1 MCLQKHDLSA
11 YKIFCFI
18 IHFYYLITFNLKEFK
33 NNILVTTPILLW
45 LTEPHLYFGFFTEA
59 FTLTLSPTLIGCRLG
74 LEGGNPRSSMW
85 MNLTQYVL
93 PLCCQSTYKMMLYY
107 SHYLSFLVEQEME
120 EPALM
125 VIHMGLRLIL
135 YSRPNW
141 VGSSLSLYYL
151 KTDADPVYK
160 MLWVFNLG

>member
-1 MCLQKHDLSA
+1 
-11 YKIFCFI
+11 
-18 IHFYYLITFNLKEFK
+18 LKEFK
-33 NNILVTTPILLW
+33 NNLLVTIPILLW

-59 FTLTLSPTLIGCRLG
+59 FTFTLSPTLIGCRLG

-85 MNLTQYVL
+85 MNRTQYVL

-107 SHYLSFLVEQEME
+107 SHYFNFLVEQEME

-125 VIHMGLRLIL
+125 VLHRGLRLTF

-141 VGSSLSLYYL
+141 VGCSLSLYYL
-151 KTDADPVYK
+151 NTDTDPIYNV
-160 MLWVFNLG
+160 VGV